1 MTGSGQQGDGIGGR
15 ARHCAAG
22 DVLGTTDPFTTF
34 VGTLSFW
41 VGAVASIAA
50 AYMMVARIKN
60 LIRAALALTTV
71 LGAVAMMYA
80 LLGADFLAAAQLAIY
95 IGAVMVLIM
104 FAIFMTP
111 GQIDMP
117 GLVGRGQRLGA
128 LLVSLTV
135 GAISVW
141 VVIYTPWKIRDTL
154 LDIPTAE
161 AIGGLMLTRYVLPF
175 EIASLLL
182 TVALIGAI
190 VIARED

>member
-1 MTGSGQQGDGIGGR
+1 MLASN
-15 ARHCAAG
+15 
-22 DVLGTTDPFTTF
+22 DPFTTF
-34 VGTLSFW
+34 VGTLAFW
-41 VGAVASIAA
+41 ISAIASIAA

-71 LGAVAMMYA
+71 LGGVALMYA
-80 LLGADFLAAAQLAIY
+80 LLGADFLAVAQLVVYVGAI
-95 IGAVMVLIM
+95 MVLII

-111 GQIDMP
+111 GQIDVP
-117 GLVGRGQRLGA
+117 GLVGTGQRLGA
-128 LLVSLTV
+128 MAVAIGV

-141 VVIYTPWKIRDTL
+141 VVVITPWKVRDSL

-161 AIGGLMLTRYVLPF
+161 SLGGLMLTRYVLPF

>member
-1 MTGSGQQGDGIGGR
+1 MLASN
-15 ARHCAAG
+15 
-22 DVLGTTDPFTTF
+22 DPFTTF
-34 VGTLSFW
+34 VGTLAFCIS
-41 VGAVASIAA
+41 AIASIAA
-50 AYMMVARIKN
+50 AYIMVARIKN

-71 LGAVAMMYA
+71 LGGVALMYA
-80 LLGADFLAAAQLAIY
+80 LLGADFLAVAQLVVYVGAI
-95 IGAVMVLIM
+95 MVLII

-111 GQIDMP
+111 GQIDVP
-117 GLVGRGQRLGA
+117 GLVGTGQRLGA
-128 LLVSLTV
+128 MAVAIGV

-141 VVIYTPWKIRDTL
+141 VVVITPWKVRDSL

-161 AIGGLMLTRYVLPF
+161 SLGGLMLTRYVLPF

>member
-1 MTGSGQQGDGIGGR
+1 VLVSTPAGGSRPRRHDGHDR
-15 ARHCAAG
+15 
-22 DVLGTTDPFTTF
+22 VLASNDPFTTF
-34 VGTLSFW
+34 VGTLAFW
-41 VGAVASIAA
+41 ISAIASIAA

-71 LGAVAMMYA
+71 LGGVALMYA
-80 LLGADFLAAAQLAIY
+80 LLGADFLAVAQLVVYVGAI
-95 IGAVMVLIM
+95 MVLII

-111 GQIDMP
+111 GQIDVP
-117 GLVGRGQRLGA
+117 GLVGTGQRLGA
-128 LLVSLTV
+128 MAVAIGV

-141 VVIYTPWKIRDTL
+141 VVVITPWKVRDSL

-161 AIGGLMLTRYVLPF
+161 SLGGLMLTRYVLPF

>member
-1 MTGSGQQGDGIGGR
+1 M
-15 ARHCAAG
+15 
-22 DVLGTTDPFTTF
+22 LGTDPFATF
-34 VGTLSFW
+34 VGTLAFW
-41 VGAVASIAA
+41 ITAITSIAA

-71 LGAVAMMYA
+71 LGGVALMYA
-80 LLGADFLAAAQLAIY
+80 LLGADFLAVAQLVIY
-95 IGAVMVLIM
+95 IGAVMVLII

-111 GQIDMP
+111 GQIDVP
-117 GLVGRGQRLGA
+117 GLVGTSQRLGA
-128 LLVSLTV
+128 LLVSAGVLV
-135 GAISVW
+135 VSVY
-141 VVIYTPWKIRDTL
+141 VVIATPWRLRDSL

-161 AIGGLMLTRYVLPF
+161 SIGGLMLTRYVLPF

>member
-1 MTGSGQQGDGIGGR
+1 MLVSN
-15 ARHCAAG
+15 
-22 DVLGTTDPFTTF
+22 DPFATF
-34 VGTLSFW
+34 VGTLAFW
-41 VGAVASIAA
+41 ISATASIAA

-71 LGAVAMMYA
+71 LGGVALMYA
-80 LLGADFLAAAQLAIY
+80 LLGADFLAVAQLVVYVGAI
-95 IGAVMVLIM
+95 MVLII

-111 GQIDMP
+111 GQIDVP
-117 GLVGRGQRLGA
+117 GLVGTGQRLGA
-128 LLVSLTV
+128 MAVAIGV

-141 VVIYTPWKIRDTL
+141 VVVITPWKVRDSL

-161 AIGGLMLTRYVLPF
+161 SLGGLMLTRYVLPF